1 MQTFEAKQAMGNPF
15 SIANKLNQ
23 FLLCLRK
30 VLQHSKII
38 RVISWGPAGQQKTF
52 SWSFINNYKHA
63 H

>member
-38 RVISWGPAGQQKTF
+38 RVIAWGPAGQQKTF
-52 SWSFINNYKHA
+52 S
-63 H
+63 